1 MKYLHA
7 VVFSIGCQAMLSAC
21 STNVAKNNAS
31 STSMVSNNII
41 KAGTDTATTKKTA
54 FFDGIVIASTNNS
67 CIDQFNFI
75 RSNNNDAYQRYS
87 SDYAKIGEG
96 YRFLNV
102 NKNIMGKEAKDVY
115 TLQLDVK
122 LDTLCA
128 KVHYTSYQIV
138 KEKMKNLASI

>member
-7 VVFSIGCQAMLSAC
+7 IVLSIGCQVMLSAC
-21 STNVAKNNAS
+21 STNVAKNNS
-31 STSMVSNNII
+31 PMTPTVSNNII
-41 KAGTDTATTKKTA
+41 KAGADTVAVKKTA

-75 RSNNNDAYQRYS
+75 RGNNTDAYQRYS

-122 LDTLCA
+122 LDALCA